1 MAKIDWNL
9 NAGLKKYS
17 PSKGTEMKKQL
28 ILYRLTAKLQH
39 QDLSICL
46 HNLPLLHKKP
56 TKNNQ
61 ISKKQSQI
69 KTSRQSNKLKYLT
82 LVWKIVCGPD
92 LLPQTLMSFEVK
104 SCDKSFQH

>member
-39 QDLSICL
+39 QDLSIFL
-46 HNLPLLHKKP
+46 HNLPLLHKKTHKKT
-56 TKNNQ
+56 TK
-61 ISKKQSQI
+61 
-69 KTSRQSNKLKYLT
+69 
-82 LVWKIVCGPD
+82 
-92 LLPQTLMSFEVK
+92 
-104 SCDKSFQH
+104 